1 MQNIKSGYNTKITS
15 GAKNVSGKG
24 KEFLVR
30 FYNDMVGEYVYVSS
44 GTRIIWDDHQ
54 DDRTGKI
61 VYKRALINAKNSE
74 KYYVKNK
81 MFRNTSPQGNGDIDH
96 FIELEDGTIL
106 ATAVAGEGGYYE
118 VSREAYE
125 EERWDERF

>member
-1 MQNIKSGYNTKITS
+1 MQNIKSGEYTQIIS

-24 KEFLVR
+24 KEYLVR
-30 FYNDMVGEYVYVSS
+30 FYNGMIGEYVYVTE
-44 GTRIIWDDHQ
+44 GT
-54 DDRTGKI
+54 KI
-61 VYKRALINAKNSE
+61 YWLEPGNYIGDKNKKIFATITSKNSE
-74 KYYVKNK
+74 KYLVKNK

-106 ATAVAGEGGYYE
+106 ATAVAGEGGYYK
-118 VSREAYE
+118 VSQKAYE